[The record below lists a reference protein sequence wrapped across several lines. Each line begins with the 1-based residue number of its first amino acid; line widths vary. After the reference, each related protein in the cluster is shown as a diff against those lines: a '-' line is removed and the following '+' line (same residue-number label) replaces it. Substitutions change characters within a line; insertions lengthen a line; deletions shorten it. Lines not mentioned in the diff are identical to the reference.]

1 MWQVMYSKKEGNPF
15 LSPGIAVNNFWKCGQ
30 LACIFLTIILD
41 DLIALGIIPFYSP
54 EVVT

>member
-1 MWQVMYSKKEGNPF
+1 MYSKKEGNPF
-15 LSPGIAVNNFWKCGQ
+15 SSPGMAVNNFWICGQ